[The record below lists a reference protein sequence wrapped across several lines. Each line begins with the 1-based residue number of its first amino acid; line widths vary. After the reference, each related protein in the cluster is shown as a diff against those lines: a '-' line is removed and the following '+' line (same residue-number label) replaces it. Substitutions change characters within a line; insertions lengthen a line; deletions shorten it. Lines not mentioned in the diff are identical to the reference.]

1 MIAKLFEQAK
11 PALYLAVAVFMAVF
25 FWYYVV
31 VQNTISFT
39 FTGILLSI
47 LHFGLYL
54 VIMLLMD
61 FIGRKNDLSKNKT
74 YKILLFALF
83 TTVLPETFL
92 FEKTLLS
99 LFFILLALRRIISL
113 RSGIHIQKKI
123 FDAALWISLA
133 SCFYFWSSLFF
144 IALYVAIFI
153 FCGNNYRHWF
163 IPFLGMATVIIFTNI
178 FTLLFQNAFYTP
190 LDWVR
195 SPGFDFSIYNQFV
208 LLIPLSVFG
217 ALLIW
222 AIVDLIFYWKQKK
235 LKNRQVTALVL
246 TVLLVSLM
254 IVLLVDVKNG
264 SELAF
269 LVFPFAVLFGNYLS
283 FAKDYVF
290 KEIILWILLLL
301 PFVMPF
307 ARG

>member
-54 VIMLLMD
+54 VIMLLID

-133 SCFYFWSSLFF
+133 SCFYFWSSLF
-144 IALYVAIFI
+144 LL
-153 FCGNNYRHWF
+153 HS
-163 IPFLGMATVIIFTNI
+163 
-178 FTLLFQNAFYTP
+178 TLLF
-190 LDWVR
+190 L
-195 SPGFDFSIYNQFV
+195 FSAETIIAIGLYPFSVWPQ
-208 LLIPLSVFG
+208 LLFLP
-217 ALLIW
+217 
-222 AIVDLIFYWKQKK
+222 IFLRCFSK
-235 LKNRQVTALVL
+235 
-246 TVLLVSLM
+246 
-254 IVLLVDVKNG
+254 
-264 SELAF
+264 
-269 LVFPFAVLFGNYLS
+269 
-283 FAKDYVF
+283 
-290 KEIILWILLLL
+290 
-301 PFVMPF
+301 MPF
-307 ARG
+307 IHR